1 MTLLTQPRFATG
13 CLLVLLV
20 FSTAA
25 ALFLCYALLMQTGL
39 GVDALTAGSI
49 FAPAS
54 VGFVAG
60 SMLAPRLVAR
70 HGTPAIALAALLW
83 RRHGGADAAGG
94 RGRRRAVARSLV
106 PVLVWLGAAQG
117 AVNTPLVNLT
127 LGLVPDH
134 QAGMAAGVVS
144 TLQQVG
150 AALGVAAAGMLFSGA
165 LEAGAGAAAG
175 DRYAQAFASAL
186 QFNVAAIALSALLLW
201 RLGRRG

>member
-70 HGTPAIALAALLW
+70 YGTPAIALAALLY
-83 RRHGGADAAGG
+83 GGATAALMLQ
-94 RGRRRAVARSLV
+94 VAR
-106 PVLVWLGAAQG
+106 PAARCR
-117 AVNTPLVNLT
+117 P
-127 LGLVPDH
+127 
-134 QAGMAAGVVS
+134 
-144 TLQQVG
+144 
-150 AALGVAAAGMLFSGA
+150 
-165 LEAGAGAAAG
+165 
-175 DRYAQAFASAL
+175 
-186 QFNVAAIALSALLLW
+186 
-201 RLGRRG
+201 GRWCRCWCG

>member
-60 SMLAPRLVAR
+60 SMLARDWWRAR
-70 HGTPAIALAALLW
+70 HAGHRAGRAVYGGATAALMQV
-83 RRHGGADAAGG
+83 GAAGG
-94 RGRRRAVARSLV
+94 ALSPWSLV